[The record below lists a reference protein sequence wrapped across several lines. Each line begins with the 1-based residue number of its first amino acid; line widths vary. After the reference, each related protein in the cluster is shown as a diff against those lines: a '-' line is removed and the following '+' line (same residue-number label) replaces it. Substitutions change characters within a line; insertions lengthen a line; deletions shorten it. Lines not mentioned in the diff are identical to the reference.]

1 MKLIVIEGCDG
12 TGTSTHTESLANA
25 LRELGYPTVEFHHP
39 PPPKGCSP
47 WTRVSHY
54 ASERSKLVDQYGGTD
69 TVVVADR
76 WYHSTSTFSHSL
88 ADQSLRMR
96 LNLLVTMEKHTLP
109 APVML
114 AVLDASD
121 AELDRRLTKRGE
133 VVRPSDTVQREAYRK
148 TVCPHAT
155 LTLDT
160 EQSRDVVRGRL
171 LELSLV
177 SLASPTP

>member
-12 TGTSTHTESLANA
+12 TGTSTHTEALACN
-25 LRELGYPTVEFHHP
+25 LRELGYPVVEFHHP

-54 ASERSKLVDQYGGTD
+54 ASERSKLVDQYGD
-69 TVVVADR
+69 SNVVVVADR
-76 WYHSTSTFSHSL
+76 WYHSTVVFASIIDGALKTRLHVL
-88 ADQSLRMR
+88 AH
-96 LNLLVTMEKHTLP
+96 MERNTLP

-121 AELDRRLTKRGE
+121 AELDRRLAKRGE
-133 VVRPSDTVQREAYRK
+133 VVRPTDTVQRDTYRK

-155 LTLDT
+155 ITLDT
-160 EQSRDVVRGRL
+160 EQPRDVVRGRL
-171 LELSLV
+171 MDMSLESLTR
-177 SLASPTP
+177 S

>member
-12 TGTSTHTESLANA
+12 TGTSTHTESLASA
-25 LRELGYPTVEFHHP
+25 LRELGHTTVEFHHP

-54 ASERSKLVDQYGGTD
+54 ASERSKLVDLYGGTD
-69 TVVVADR
+69 TVVVSDR
-76 WYHSTSTFSHSL
+76 WYHSTSTFSHTV
-88 ADQSLRMR
+88 ADPNLRMR

-133 VVRPSDTVQREAYRK
+133 VVRPTDAVQREAYRL
-148 TVCPHAT
+148 TVCPDAT
-155 LTLDT
+155 VTLDT
-160 EQSRDVVRGRL
+160 EQSRDVVREKL
-171 LELSLV
+171 LRVSLTALV
-177 SLASPTP
+177 SPSP

>member
-12 TGTSTHTESLANA
+12 TGTSTHTESLASA
-25 LRELGYPTVEFHHP
+25 LRELGHTTVEFHHP

-54 ASERSKLVDQYGGTD
+54 ASERSKLVDLYGGTD

-76 WYHSTSTFSHSL
+76 WYHSTLVFAAIIDGALKTRLHVL
-88 ADQSLRMR
+88 AH
-96 LNLLVTMEKHTLP
+96 MERNTLP

-133 VVRPSDTVQREAYRK
+133 VVRPSDTVQRETYRK

-155 LTLDT
+155 VTLDT
-160 EQSRDVVRGRL
+160 EQSRDVVRGML
-171 LELSLV
+171 LDLSLV
-177 SLASPTP
+177 ALTRA

>member
-1 MKLIVIEGCDG
+1 MRLIVIEGCDG
-12 TGTSTHTESLANA
+12 TGTSTHTESLAYN
-25 LRELGYPTVEFHHP
+25 LRELGYSTVEFHHP

-54 ASERSKLVDQYGGTD
+54 ASERSKLVDQYGATD

-76 WYHSTSTFSHSL
+76 WYHSTLVFAAIIDGALKTRLHVL
-88 ADQSLRMR
+88 AH
-96 LNLLVTMEKHTLP
+96 MERNTLP

-114 AVLDASD
+114 AVLDASN

-133 VVRPSDTVQREAYRK
+133 VVRPTDMVQRETYRR

-155 LTLDT
+155 VTLDT
-160 EQSRDVVRGRL
+160 EQPRDLVRGKL
-171 LELSLV
+171 MDLSLV
-177 SLASPTP
+177 SLNRA